1 MSKPDPAALIHRF
14 GALVDRLERTGV
26 SAGRSR
32 EKADAR
38 GASIGLAN
46 YDEEEAFRQ
55 ASADVR
61 AAYAAALQ
69 PQPSADDWKAR
80 AEAALIPKT
89 TYGDHRDI
97 RPDIDALQPQGPM
110 LAMPR
115 IEITETIK
123 HPDGITEQ
131 RGKWY
136 GLGIV
141 QETPLQPGAD
151 DAAALD
157 KLVDLWDAAC
167 GDLATG
173 PHVAAYREH
182 RAAVLARMSVPEG
195 YKLVPKILGTEMPE
209 WKCSDTSQSYWD
221 KCLARFAAPTE
232 VK

>member
-1 MSKPDPAALIHRF
+1 MTTEKPDPAALIHRF

-69 PQPSADDWKAR
+69 PQP
-80 AEAALIPKT
+80 
-89 TYGDHRDI
+89 
-97 RPDIDALQPQGPM
+97 
-110 LAMPR
+110 
-115 IEITETIK
+115 
-123 HPDGITEQ
+123 
-131 RGKWY
+131 
-136 GLGIV
+136 
-141 QETPLQPGAD
+141 GAD

-182 RAAVLARMSVPEG
+182 RAAVLARMSTPPG
-195 YKLVPKILGTEMPE
+195 YKLVPVEPTLEMTDRGKWFLKGTEE
-209 WKCSDTSQSYWD
+209 TFERA
-221 KCLARFAAPTE
+221 LARGVWDAMLAAAPTE